1 MGMID
6 VHFDFT
12 TDTPNYWDT
21 VWNDHLGYG
30 GTGKDPDAA
39 SKTMQLY
46 HSLLWSKP
54 LPNGQ
59 TMELAVGKGGNY
71 LTWNKFRFG
80 SDSITASFRHKRYR
94 DKIEQVYNAIPNYR
108 SFMEDFIRRTYT
120 IGGSIIFPKTNSF
133 NCARGCNAKI
143 KDRWDLSLECI
154 RRFYNNEESPLYDNL
169 LKNKDFFDLF
179 VDFKGSVDFFFLQ
192 DCVSPDYS
200 TVYQWIGNDDF
211 SESPLPKTVEE
222 YLQWIEKQLEF
233 VEKRNKRIEA
243 SLFETV

>member
-1 MGMID
+1 MID

-12 TDTPNYWDT
+12 TDTPYYWDT

-59 TMELAVGKGGNY
+59 KMELVIGSGSRY
-71 LTWNKFRFG
+71 LTWNQFRFG
-80 SDSITASFRHKRYR
+80 SDSIIASFRYKRYR
-94 DKIEQVYNAIPNYR
+94 DKIEQVYQTLPNYR
-108 SFMEDFIRRTYT
+108 VFMEDFIRRSYT

-133 NCARGCNAKI
+133 NCARGRNHSI

-154 RRFYNNEESPLYDNL
+154 RRYYNNEDSPLYENL
-169 LKNKDFFDLF
+169 KKNKEFFDLF
-179 VDFKGSVDFFFLQ
+179 LDFKGYVDFFFLQ
-192 DCVSPDYS
+192 DCVTEDYS
-200 TVYQWIGNDDF
+200 AVIQWLDHKDF
-211 SESPLPKTVEE
+211 SEPPLPKTVDE
-222 YLQWIEKQLEF
+222 YLHWMERQLEF
-233 VEKRNKRIEA
+233 VEKRNKRIET
-243 SLFETV
+243 SLYE